1 MKKHFLFI
9 LFIWFCVASNASS
22 DPQLRKYHQIS
33 LLPHSG
39 QVDLY
44 MDLQELSDPDFDVKI
59 GLQYI
64 SDGFRPLSYSGS
76 VGDNWSLIA
85 TGQITREIIGVADDG
100 YVYHTSQTSMGS
112 QPHIERLEK
121 GLLVLLRDSS
131 YSLESNES
139 MYNGNWDDSD
149 EWSDV
154 KRNSNTQHLDVES
167 DIYTFNF
174 HSHHGKFMIGLDGE
188 VEILSGDYVS
198 VDISSMPIQE
208 KAEPFY
214 QSQLSNFPMV
224 SSPLLSQITIKTLD
238 GYTYIFGGTFEA
250 LSYSLPFDRYIQTPD
265 ITTWMLNRIIAPN
278 GREMRY
284 HYKPMMESDTLKHFT
299 YHASVIVDIDDTAS
313 DYFLAD
319 TMYINPFVN
328 TDQSLFYTRVGGCHL
343 EKQPLLDSITTS
355 DNSFK
360 VVFAYQSLPNS
371 VYSSDYYSIG
381 SDNIYWKYWSSD
393 KYFLKNVTVYNATQL
408 LSDWELTYNTPTLS
422 PSTPNYRRQ
431 YLSLVRHTL
440 SNLRYQFTYDFTNA
454 HSLTNINNLDSVDMS
469 GYLISNPKLGTLTS
483 FCDPF
488 GKRTQLEYTLC
499 RYDSIRLIK
508 QKGTEYISVT
518 RSVSHRNKIINTV
531 AVSSIEAYDN
541 RGSLLF
547 RKKYSYGD
555 FPDNIQP
562 LSFDIPN
569 TGGQVSDKIGE
580 SSGILNIDFAMD
592 ISDVANQSWNEGKRY
607 LITPYISPNGSMNT
621 KIEYSKVKEF
631 EYRLNSNSILY
642 QNILF
647 YDRTD
652 DVIIATPNCR
662 HNLLRAY
669 SYVSQSNRRQSL
681 VAKEEYVGT
690 ELSSQ
695 HIYTYEP
702 IVVNPGTS
710 QQTQWNVGRNG
721 TCAYKT
727 FIPQSHPSEERAIVY
742 EPSGNYE
749 IQTTY
754 TRDKK
759 HRVIQ
764 ETISQNERTQFVRY
778 TYPDQ
783 LFEDKPSYRSF
794 YAMGYKGLVNR
805 NEINKPIEMIK
816 GFIRDGHSY
825 ITSGALQLYQ
835 AYNWSGIGYEEFE
848 PPIDMPDIPII
859 RSNSL
864 LNQPEYYAPIASF
877 SLGIDTP
884 IPLNEFSSIRI
895 EDNNV
900 VFDQHYDTIATY
912 RYNKYLRKTK
922 QTIAGITTNYVWD
935 DNKICITKQT
945 VGSQTTQY
953 THIPYVGV
961 SSVTSPQGITTYY
974 NYDALGNVIEIYQM
988 HNNKKVILQSILFHY
1003 QSQQ

>member
-1 MKKHFLFI
+1 MKKYFLFI
-9 LFIWFCVASNASS
+9 LSIWFCVTSNAYYES
-22 DPQLRKYHQIS
+22 QLRKYHQIS

-39 QVDLY
+39 QVNLY
-44 MDLQELSDPDFDVKI
+44 MDLQKLSDPDFDLTV
-59 GLQYI
+59 GLQYL
-64 SDGFRPLSYSGS
+64 SDGFRPLSYSGP
-76 VGDNWSLIA
+76 VGDNWSMFPF
-85 TGQITREIIGVADDG
+85 GCITREIIGIADDRF
-100 YVYHTSQTSMGS
+100 VEHTSTSASGNT
-112 QPHIERLEK
+112 HITFSEK
-121 GLLVLLRDSS
+121 GLLVFLRDSS
-131 YSLESNES
+131 YSTETNES
-139 MYNGNWDDSD
+139 MYEANWDDSD
-149 EWSDV
+149 KWYEATYQ
-154 KRNSNTQHLDVES
+154 NSTTSCRDIQS

-174 HSHHGKFMIGLDGE
+174 QGHQGKFMINLDGE
-188 VEILSGDYVS
+188 VDILSGDYVS

-250 LSYSLPFDRYIQTPD
+250 LSYSLPFNEHLQAPD
-265 ITTWMLNRIIAPN
+265 ITKWMLNRVIAPN

-284 HYKPMMESDTLKHFT
+284 HYKPIAENDTLKHFT
-299 YHASVIVDIDDTAS
+299 YHASVIVDVDDTES
-313 DYFLAD
+313 DYFLTD
-319 TMYINPFVN
+319 TMHINPFVN
-328 TDQSLFYTRVGGCHL
+328 TNQSLFYTYVGGCHL

-355 DNSFK
+355 DNTFK
-360 VVFAYQSLPNS
+360 ITFAYQSLPNT
-371 VYSSDYYSIG
+371 VYSSDYYSVG
-381 SDNIYWKYWSSD
+381 SDNIYRKYWSAD

-422 PSTPNYRRQ
+422 PTTQNYHRQ
-431 YLSLVRHTL
+431 YLSSVRHTL
-440 SNLRYQFTYDFTNA
+440 SNLTYQFTYNFTDA
-454 HSLTNINNLDSVDMS
+454 HSLTYINHLDSVDMS
-469 GYLISNPKLGTLTS
+469 GYLISNPKLGTLSS

-488 GKRTQLEYTLC
+488 GKVTQLEYTLC

-508 QKGTEYISVT
+508 QKGAEYISVIQP
-518 RSVSHRNKIINTV
+518 VSHTNKIVNTV
-531 AVSSIEAYDN
+531 AVSSIKAYDTI
-541 RGSLLF
+541 GSLLF
-547 RKKYSYGD
+547 RKEYSYGD
-555 FPDNIQP
+555 FPDKIQP
-562 LSFDIPN
+562 RNMDIPN
-569 TGGQVSDKIGE
+569 TGGQLIDKIGE
-580 SSGILNIDFAMD
+580 SSGILNIDFAID
-592 ISDVANQSWNEGKRY
+592 ISDTANQAWNKGKRF
-607 LITPYISPNGSMNT
+607 LITPRISPTGNINT

-631 EYRLNSNSILY
+631 EYRLNSNSILC

-647 YDRTD
+647 YDKTD
-652 DVIIATPNCR
+652 DVITATSNCK
-662 HNLLRAY
+662 HKLLQAY
-669 SYVSQSNRRQSL
+669 SYISQYDRRKSL
-681 VAKEEYVGT
+681 LLREEYTGAQ
-690 ELSSQ
+690 LSSQ
-695 HIYTYEP
+695 HMYHYEP
-702 IVVNPGTS
+702 IIPH
-710 QQTQWNVGRNG
+710 QTPWNVGRYG
-721 TCAYKT
+721 TCAYKI
-727 FIPQSHPSEERAIVY
+727 FIPQPYPSQERAIVY

-805 NEINKPIEMIK
+805 NEINKPIETIK

-900 VFDQHYDTIATY
+900 VFDQYYDTIATY
-912 RYNKYLRKTK
+912 RYDKDLRLTK
-922 QTIAGITTNYVWD
+922 QTIAGVTTNYVWD

-961 SSVTSPQGITTYY
+961 SSVTSPRGITTYY
-974 NYDALGNVIEIYQM
+974 NYDALGNIIEVYQI
-988 HNNKKVILQSILFHY
+988 HNNKKIILQANMFHY